1 VTNISTEC
9 YTTTKTDHRHS
20 PSETLFFAFY
30 QNPRGL
36 EQEQAGIELHA
47 RFWRWHKILRKWLQ
61 KDTTEANRITSPVL
75 VDLTNG
81 APIDGAVTRPT
92 PTTERGVFIFFEPT
106 PHWRRERREF
116 TLNYD
121 ELDHRQGGDNA
132 FGPPLAGLQ

>member
-1 VTNISTEC
+1 
-9 YTTTKTDHRHS
+9 
-20 PSETLFFAFY
+20 
-30 QNPRGL
+30 
-36 EQEQAGIELHA
+36 
-47 RFWRWHKILRKWLQ
+47 
-61 KDTTEANRITSPVL
+61 VL